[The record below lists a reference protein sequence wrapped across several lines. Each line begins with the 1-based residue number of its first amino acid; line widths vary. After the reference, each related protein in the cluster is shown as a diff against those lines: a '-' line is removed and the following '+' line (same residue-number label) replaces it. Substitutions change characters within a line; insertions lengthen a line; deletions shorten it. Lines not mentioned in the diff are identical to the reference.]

1 MTHSKNISNP
11 SPECFGNA
19 DASVVEKRSKLH
31 KEIVLILKVPQNY
44 FLIYFYIFY
53 FCTAALE
60 AVALHSMNTLTTM
73 VNL

>member
-31 KEIVLILKVPQNY
+31 KEILLILKVPQNY
-44 FLIYFYIFY
+44 FLIYF
-53 FCTAALE
+53 
-60 AVALHSMNTLTTM
+60 
-73 VNL
+73 